1 MMQSS
6 PIPPYEKLFDFL
18 TFVVV
23 LKVLQNTMVEA
34 FRVCDSIGSGKDRG
48 GTESESGLPNKI
60 QHSTPKT
67 IRYIPYLGSNISN

>member
-18 TFVVV
+18 MFIVV

-34 FRVCDSIGSGKDRG
+34 FRVCDGIGSGKDRRR
-48 GTESESGLPNKI
+48 TEGESGLPNNLTFIPKNDTV
-60 QHSTPKT
+60 HSLP
-67 IRYIPYLGSNISN
+67 G